1 MQMIVSKLTGYSIGA
16 KDGDI
21 GSVDGVLFDDKLW
34 TVRYLV
40 ADTAKWLPGRR
51 VVISPI
57 ALGRVEP
64 DEKRLPVALTKQ
76 QVENSPDVDS
86 RNFSRGH
93 ERSYYDYYG
102 WPYYWVGGDV
112 WGGATSPASLAAE
125 KRMEMAALEQQN
137 DDETHLR
144 SAKEVMGYYIEATD
158 GDIGH
163 VEDFVVDDDT
173 WEIRYMVVDTK
184 NWWPGKKVLVAPE
197 WIERVSWSDSR
208 VYVDLSREAI
218 KSGPEF
224 DADLLNRDYEER
236 LYKHYDRPR
245 YWII

>member
-1 MQMIVSKLTGYSIGA
+1 MQRVASTLKGYSIGA

-21 GSVDGVLFDDKLW
+21 GSVEDFLFDDKLW

-51 VVISPI
+51 VLLSPI
-57 ALGRVEP
+57 ALGRVEVE
-64 DEKRLPVALTKQ
+64 EKRLPVSLTKQ
-76 QVENSPDVDS
+76 QVENSPDIDS
-86 RNFSRGH
+86 RDITRTH
-93 ERSYYDYYG
+93 ETSYYDYYG

-112 WGGATSPASLAAE
+112 WGTGAFPGSLAAQQ
-125 KRMEMAALEQQN
+125 KMEMAAREQDN
-137 DDETHLR
+137 DTHMR
-144 SAKEVMGYYIEATD
+144 SVKEVMGYYIEAAD

-163 VEDFVVDDDT
+163 VEDFIIDDES

-184 NWWPGKKVLVAPE
+184 NWWPGKKVLVSPE

-218 KSGPEF
+218 QSGPEF
-224 DADLLNRDYEER
+224 NPDHLNRDYEER
-236 LYKHYDRPR
+236 LYRHYDRPG
-245 YWII
+245 YWVV

>member
-1 MQMIVSKLTGYSIGA
+1 MQRVASKLRGYSIGA

-21 GSVDGVLFDDKLW
+21 GSVEDFLFDDKLW
-34 TVRYLV
+34 TIRYLV
-40 ADTAKWLPGRR
+40 ADTAKWLPGRK

-57 ALGRVEP
+57 AFGRVEP
-64 DEKRLPVALTKQ
+64 DEKRLTVSLTKE

-86 RNFSRGH
+86 RNCSREQ

-112 WGGATSPASLAAE
+112 WGSSTAPGILAAQPGTAPVT
-125 KRMEMAALEQQN
+125 REQE
-137 DDETHLR
+137 DDTHLR
-144 SAKEVMGYYIEATD
+144 SVKEVMDYYIEATD

-163 VEDFVVDDDT
+163 VEDFVIDDES

-184 NWWPGKKVLVAPE
+184 NWWPGKKVLVSPE

-224 DADLLNRDYEER
+224 DAERFNRDYEEK
-236 LYKHYDRPR
+236 LYKHYNRTG
-245 YWII
+245 YWVP

>member
-1 MQMIVSKLTGYSIGA
+1 MQTVASKLEGYSIGA

-21 GSVDGVLFDDKLW
+21 GSVEDFLFDDKLW

-51 VVISPI
+51 VVLSPM

-64 DEKRLPVALTKQ
+64 DEQRLTVSLTKE
-76 QVENSPDVDS
+76 QVENSPDIDS
-86 RNFSRGH
+86 RNFTRAN
-93 ERSYYDYYG
+93 ETSYYDYYG

-112 WGGATSPASLAAE
+112 WGTSTAPGVLAAQQ
-125 KRMEMAALEQQN
+125 KMAMTAREQEN
-137 DDETHLR
+137 DTHLR
-144 SAKEVMGYYIEATD
+144 SINDVMDYYIEATD

-163 VEDFVVDDDT
+163 VEDFIIDDET

-184 NWWPGKKVLVAPE
+184 NWWPGKKVLVSPE
-197 WIERVSWSDSR
+197 WIDRVSWSDSR

-218 KSGPEF
+218 KSSPEF
-224 DADLLNRDYEER
+224 DADRLNRAYEER
-236 LYKHYDRPR
+236 LYKHYNRQG
-245 YWII
+245 YWNP

>member
-1 MQMIVSKLTGYSIGA
+1 MQNTVSQLTGYSIGA

-21 GSVDGVLFDDKLW
+21 GSVDDVLFDDKLW
-34 TVRYLV
+34 TVRYV
-40 ADTAKWLPGRR
+40 IADTAKWLPGRR

-57 ALGRVEP
+57 ALGRVET
-64 DEKRLPVALTKQ
+64 DEKRLSVSLTKK

-86 RNFSRGH
+86 RNFSREH
-93 ERSYYDYYG
+93 EASYYDYYG

-112 WGGATSPASLAAE
+112 WGAGTFPSDLATQQ
-125 KRMEMAALEQQN
+125 RIEMAAREQ
-137 DDETHLR
+137 EAAGSHLR
-144 SAKEVMGYYIEATD
+144 SAKEVTGYYIEATD

-197 WIERVSWSDSR
+197 WIERVSWADSR

-224 DADLLNRDYEER
+224 DPDVLNRDYEER
-236 LYKHYDRPR
+236 LYKHYDRPG
-245 YWII
+245 YWIM